1 MNGAGEVGKARQGKF
16 QPLWSSKTTILVLN
30 PSIQPETGSE
40 TNLNDV
46 LLLLRS
52 TNVLARPEEG
62 RVAEG
67 LDDIRSDHGFRASG
81 RAVAARARKGGMVA
95 TLRRCRRDGSARS
108 KGKSGEGACKRE
120 RVGG

>member
-1 MNGAGEVGKARQGKF
+1 MNGAGEVVKEREGRF
-16 QPLWSSKTTILVLN
+16 QPLWSSNTTILVLN
-30 PSIQPETGSE
+30 PSIQPETGSQ

-81 RAVAARARKGGMVA
+81 RAVAAGARRGSMVA
-95 TLRRCRRDGSARS
+95 TLRRCRRDGSARR
-108 KGKSGEGACKRE
+108 KGKGGEGACKRE